1 MLENAKDFIISNGHE
16 NVSFVAGNAENLPFS
31 DSFLIQL
38 RAELQHITLR
48 IQLSLFMK

>member
-16 NVSFVAGNAENLPFS
+16 NVSFVAGNAENLPFLIV
-31 DSFLIQL
+31 LIQL